1 MSNPLQQDLSASR
14 KPYDSYED
22 DDLFVSTV
30 ESLGGVGGGGGK
42 GEGDNRKITAGQQE
56 LNHNILEAA
65 EDIDLNDDDPA
76 DVTRRQTGL
85 DNDEAAKQ
93 TSVEDHRHLSPLEQV
108 PPAPT
113 DPDSSGPPAMLHA
126 SNTATNTN
134 NNDNSHSIH
143 KQQTQQFLNTISANG
158 QPDDR
163 FIDLKVSQPTKVG
176 DGMSAYLVYK
186 IITKTNLGFFKKGDF
201 TVSRRFSDFLG
212 LYEKLVEKHLAAGRI
227 VPPAPEKN
235 VVGMT
240 KVKMGKEE
248 VATDEFVERRR
259 CQLER
264 FLRRVSRHPVLVAD
278 PDFREFLELEG
289 DLPKSTHTSALSG
302 AGVIK
307 LISRVGDTVNKI
319 TYKMDENDSSIQRPE
334 FHLQWFEDKT
344 VFIDNLDIQLRKLH
358 TSLDFMVT
366 QRRELAANSGIFA
379 RSAAML
385 GNCEE
390 HTGLSRC
397 LSKLSEL
404 HEKVEQ
410 TQSQQANHDFFLLAE
425 LLKDYIGLVGAI
437 KDAFH
442 QRVKVYQTW
451 QHAQQTLTKK
461 REQLNRYQLA
471 ARSDRIPTARNEVE
485 EWEAKVERGEEE
497 FRQISKVIKH
507 EVEGFEVKRIEEFKN
522 SIIRYMECLLETQQ
536 QLAQLWET
544 FLPEARA
551 IEE

>member
-1 MSNPLQQDLSASR
+1 MKICTPFNSLAPL
-14 KPYDSYED
+14 
-22 DDLFVSTV
+22 
-30 ESLGGVGGGGGK
+30 GGGGK
-42 GEGDNRKITAGQQE
+42 DDGDPRKITTTEGE

-65 EDIDLNDDDPA
+65 EDIDLNDDETEITTRSRAPLDDSDSA
-76 DVTRRQTGL
+76 DHP
-85 DNDEAAKQ
+85 KQ
-93 TSVEDHRHLSPLEQV
+93 TSGQGDRYLSPLEQV
-108 PPAPT
+108 SPTPT
-113 DPDSSGPPAMLHA
+113 DQDSSGPAAMLHA
-126 SNTATNTN
+126 SKSTAKTN
-134 NNDNSHSIH
+134 NNDNNLSLH
-143 KQQTQQFLNTISANG
+143 KSQPQQFHHTISANG

-163 FIDLKVSQPTKVG
+163 FIELKVCQPTKVG
-176 DGMSAYLVYK
+176 DGMGAYLVYK
-186 IITKTNLGFFKKGDF
+186 IITKTNLGFFKKSEF

-212 LYEKLVEKHLAAGRI
+212 LYEKLVEKHLVAGRI

-240 KVKMGKEE
+240 KASQFFSTRPFIKYLHEILVKMSKEE

-259 CQLER
+259 SQLER
-264 FLRRVSRHPVLVAD
+264 FLRRVSRHPILVTD

-289 DLPKSTHTSALSG
+289 DLPKSSHTSALSG

-307 LISRVGDTVNKI
+307 LINRVGDTVNKI
-319 TYKMDENDSSIQRPE
+319 TYKMDENDS
-334 FHLQWFEDKT
+334 WFEDKT

-358 TSLDFMVT
+358 SSLDFMVT
-366 QRRELAANSGIFA
+366 QRRELAANSGVFA

-425 LLKDYIGLVGAI
+425 PLKDYIGLVGAI

-442 QRVKVYQTW
+442 QRVKVHQTW

-461 REQLNRYQLA
+461 REQLNRYQLG

-536 QLAQLWET
+536 QLTQLWES
-544 FLPEARA
+544 FLPEAKA